1 MPELTTDRQ
10 QASKKQVDCC
20 HRFKAIS
27 KLGLCGCYGEL
38 GEHTKLDLGRQGK
51 TNFRTVIKDGEPW
64 FVGKDVAEI
73 LGYSNTKDAI
83 STHIDEDDRTVIQ
96 RSHFPT
102 FDIPT
107 RGLTLINE
115 SGLYSLIL
123 GSKLPNAG
131 SLL

>member
-1 MPELTTDRQ
+1 MN
-10 QASKKQVDCC
+10 
-20 HRFKAIS
+20 I
-27 KLGLCGCYGEL
+27 
-38 GEHTKLDLGRQGK
+38 
-51 TNFRTVIKDGEPW
+51 DGEPW

-123 GSKLPNAG
+123 GSKLPNAKRFKRWVTSEVLPSIHKNG
-131 SLL
+131 GYIAGQETIEGVTICVTPLQNPTPFRR